1 MPRPGRPYTSVKKL
15 ALDALLTAIAL
26 TIFVVELQIPPV
38 VPIPGVKLGLANIV
52 TIFAFYLLGPADAAW
67 VLLARILLGGLCSG
81 RVMALLY
88 SLSGGLLCY
97 GAMFVMRKLVTEKQ
111 IWVCSIAGAI
121 AHNIGQIAVAVL
133 VTGTM
138 GVLSY
143 LPALMVSG
151 ICAGACTGLAGQ
163 LVVGRARFALA
174 GRTNRCSDTVNS
186 DKRGIPFS

>member
-1 MPRPGRPYTSVKKL
+1 MPQPGRPYTSAKKL

-26 TIFVVELQIPPV
+26 TIFVVEMQIPPV

-52 TIFAFYLLGPADAAW
+52 TIFAFYLLGPGDAAW
-67 VLLARILLGGLCSG
+67 VLLARILLGGLCTG

-97 GAMFVMRKLVTEKQ
+97 GAMFLMRKLVTERQ

-163 LVVGRARFALA
+163 FVVGRVKSFMHSP
-174 GRTNRCSDTVNS
+174 G
-186 DKRGIPFS
+186 